1 MSPEVLKQVRSGVI
15 LLQTSMQPDFFLQP
29 RDIPPAPAGHQKECK
44 VEVSLYVNFLYTYSK
59 PLRPKIFL

>member
-29 RDIPPAPAGHQKECK
+29 RDIPPPPLPPLAIKKNAR
-44 VEVSLYVNFLYTYSK
+44 LRFLYMLISYILILS
-59 PLRPKIFL
+59 L

>member
-29 RDIPPAPAGHQKECK
+29 RDIPPLPPLAIKKNAR
-44 VEVSLYVNFLYTYSK
+44 LRFLYMLISYILILS
-59 PLRPKIFL
+59 L

>member
-29 RDIPPAPAGHQKECK
+29 RDISPPLAIKKNAR
-44 VEVSLYVNFLYTYSK
+44 LRFLYMLISYILILS
-59 PLRPKIFL
+59 L

>member
-29 RDIPPAPAGHQKECK
+29 RDIPPPLPLLAIKKNAR
-44 VEVSLYVNFLYTYSK
+44 LRFLYMLISYILILS
-59 PLRPKIFL
+59 L